1 MSPKDI
7 LITLMVEKSG
17 HTENEMP
24 KPGAV
29 AHGSLLIPTPGRR
42 KDVALCELQA
52 NLIYTEG
59 SRTPGWGRYMERP
72 CLTTDTIA

>member
-1 MSPKDI
+1 VSPKDI

-29 AHGSLLIPTPGRR
+29 AHACDPDTWETEAGWSYCCLYSKFLDSLSYETS
-42 KDVALCELQA
+42 LQK
-52 NLIYTEG
+52 
-59 SRTPGWGRYMERP
+59 PP
-72 CLTTDTIA
+72 PP